1 MMFGMKKVRTPLK
14 IKTAPDRMNMAEQLL
29 SSRKPAM
36 LPPINDAENKFFIEL
51 KLFSELKDSPSR
63 PNINDKLIAS
73 DLRFVGKRSYVT
85 VLSSVLFT
93 PTNDK
98 LV

>member
-1 MMFGMKKVRTPLK
+1 MKKVRTPLK
-14 IKTAPDRMNMAEQLL
+14 IITAPDRMNMAEQLL

-36 LPPINDAENKFFIEL
+36 LPPISDAGDKVLIEL
-51 KLFSELKDSPSR
+51 NLLFSISKTKHSPSR

-93 PTNDK
+93 PK
-98 LV
+98 R